1 MMPPARSSVL
11 VPSAALLWGLQ
22 AAFLTPVLALLL
34 VSLYDA
40 TTVQVGWVI
49 AVYNASG
56 FLAALVI
63 PARADRARRYLPSLL
78 VCAALTAALAAALAL
93 STSLPI
99 AAVALAVLGGPASS
113 GFSLL
118 FAHLRQSGATPNQV
132 VNTRAVVSFAWV
144 AGPPIA
150 TFLVGAFGDRSLLA
164 ALGVIGMLS
173 VAVTA
178 LMMRG
183 AASDRL
189 RRPVVEQQTTMRP
202 SRSTVAVVIGAF
214 VAVQAGNAAAVAV
227 MTLYVT
233 ESLGL
238 GVVWAGAAL
247 AVAAGLEI
255 PALLIMGRLSRRF
268 TSLGLIIAGCLA
280 GIAYCAAM
288 AVLSGPIAL
297 LAVQVL
303 SAWLVAAVAGIG
315 MTLFQDMIPQPGLA
329 VGIYANTRRI
339 GAIASGAIIAFGS
352 TSALGYRGVFVASG
366 LVTALA
372 LLMLLVVRIRP
383 SRSGH
388 H

>member
-1 MMPPARSSVL
+1 MPPPTRSSVL
-11 VPSAALLWGLQ
+11 VSSSALLWGLQ

-40 TTVQVGWVI
+40 TTAQVGWVI
-49 AVYNASG
+49 AIYNASG

-63 PARADRARRYLPSLL
+63 PAHADRLGRYLPSLL
-78 VCAALTAALAAALAL
+78 ACAALTSALAAALAL

-99 AAVALAVLGGPASS
+99 AAVALVVLGGPASS

-118 FAHLRQSGATPNQV
+118 FAHLRHTGATPNQV

-150 TFLVGAFGDRSLLA
+150 TFLIGAFGERSLLA
-164 ALGVIGMLS
+164 ALGIIGLLA
-173 VAVTA
+173 VATTA

-183 AASDRL
+183 PASGRA
-189 RRPVVEQQTTMRP
+189 RRPVVERP
-202 SRSTVAVVIGAF
+202 ATRRLSRSTVGMVIGAF

-233 ESLGL
+233 DSLGL
-238 GVVWAGAAL
+238 DVVWAGAAL

-255 PALLIMGRLSRRF
+255 PALLIMGRLSPRF
-268 TSLGLIIAGCLA
+268 TSLGLINAGCVA
-280 GIAYCAAM
+280 GIAYYAAM
-288 AVLSGPIAL
+288 TALSGPVAL
-297 LAVQVL
+297 LAVQAL
-303 SAWLVAAVAGIG
+303 SAWLVAAIAGIG

-339 GAIASGAIIAFGS
+339 GAIVSGAIIAFGS
-352 TSALGYRGVFVASG
+352 TTALGYRGVFVASG

-372 LLMLLVVRIRP
+372 LLILLVVRAATADDRQ
-383 SRSGH
+383 
-388 H
+388 